1 MNRPPITP
9 KRILIAAAVLLLISS
24 QLPTGAATT
33 IGSIPRAFVGFIS
46 KPATILQRMSAT
58 LRPGRAIAPDFTPG
72 GDLVEQLAQAN
83 VYIDTLEQEILELRD
98 VSQSLAQIDALLD
111 LGGIR
116 LVGANVLGFNG
127 DLENPVITIG
137 VGDKAGGVGE
147 STGLREGLAVVWGAG
162 LVGRIV
168 STSAQ
173 TSDVQLVTAADTKLQ
188 VRIAKPYSDGV
199 SEPLPAF
206 IQVAEGGRAFVTE
219 DFAVDAP
226 VEVGDL
232 VHLADDSWQ
241 FRARGF
247 IVGVVTEA
255 GPHPD
260 RPYLNKRVVIRP
272 TLPLP
277 SLTRVAVLV
286 PVD

>member
-9 KRILIAAAVLLLISS
+9 KRVLIAIAVLLLLSS
-24 QLPTGAATT
+24 QLPTGAATA
-33 IGSIPRAFVGFIS
+33 IGSIPRSFVGFIS
-46 KPATILQRMSAT
+46 KPASILHRMSAT
-58 LRPGRAIAPDFTPG
+58 LRPGRTNAPDFTPG
-72 GDLVEQLAQAN
+72 GELADQLAQAN

-116 LVGANVLGFNG
+116 LIGANVLGFNG
-127 DLENPVITIG
+127 DLENPIITIG
-137 VGDKAGGVGE
+137 VGE
-147 STGLREGLAVVWGAG
+147 SSGLREGLAVVWGAG
-162 LVGRIV
+162 LVGRVI

-173 TSDVQLVTAADTKLQ
+173 TADVQLVTAADTKLQ
-188 VRIAKPYSDGV
+188 VRIAQPVRDGV
-199 SEPLPAF
+199 TEPLPAF
-206 IQVAEGGRAFVTE
+206 IQVADDGRSFITE

-255 GPHPD
+255 IDHPD
-260 RPYLNKRVVIRP
+260 RPYLNKYVVIRP

>member
-9 KRILIAAAVLLLISS
+9 KRILIAIAVLLLLSS
-24 QLPTGAATT
+24 QLPTGAATA
-33 IGSIPRAFVGFIS
+33 IASIPRAFVGFIS
-46 KPATILQRMSAT
+46 KPATMLQRMSAT
-58 LRPGRAIAPDFTPG
+58 LRPGRANAPDFTPG
-72 GDLVEQLAQAN
+72 GDLAEQLAQAN

-116 LVGANVLGFNG
+116 LIGANVLGFNG
-127 DLENPVITIG
+127 DLENPILTIG
-137 VGDKAGGVGE
+137 VGE
-147 STGLREGLAVVWGAG
+147 SSGLREGLAVVWGAG
-162 LVGRIV
+162 LVGRVV

-173 TSDVQLVTAADTKLQ
+173 TADVQLVTAAGTKLQ
-188 VRIAKPYSDGV
+188 VRIAKPVHDGV

-206 IQVAEGGRAFVTE
+206 IQVAEDGRSFITE

-226 VEVGDL
+226 VQVGDL

-255 GPHPD
+255 GDHPD
-260 RPYLNKRVVIRP
+260 RPYLNKFVVIRP